1 MINTLILKFL
11 KIETNLKKKSKKLV
25 KQSCKF
31 STKRKK
37 SLLYEK
43 YSQKSIPQSE
53 VIEQLI
59 LNKSKALIC

>member
-11 KIETNLKKKSKKLV
+11 KIDTNEKSKKLV

-37 SLLYEK
+37 SLQYDK
-43 YSQKSIPQSE
+43 HSQKSISQSE
-53 VIEQLI
+53 ILEQLMI
-59 LNKSKALIC
+59 NKSKALVC